1 MSNLLTDDE
10 TIEALG
16 AEQHSYMASYYRQEM
31 RKFEQVK
38 KAQRDLSD
46 RENSEVFREWLYR
59 WKGRINSTVGTI
71 TFVIPMPELNIIE
84 RGEMP
89 GGTFPSAACGD

>member
-1 MSNLLTDDE
+1 MSRLLTHDE
-10 TIEALG
+10 LA
-16 AEQHSYMASYYRQEM
+16 
-31 RKFEQVK
+31 QVLHPMIPCERDNLVA